1 MNKRIN
7 FISIDVDSMKKEFY
21 NLKNE
26 IKKKKYKLNE
36 KNDLLNVFYD
46 HCKKIISLLDDFPIE
61 IETKMEV
68 EKIYLKV
75 SNLLTEI
82 YNTKKNK
89 E

>member
-7 FISIDVDSMKKEFY
+7 FILIDVDSMKKEFY

-26 IKKKKYKLNE
+26 IKKKKYKSNE
-36 KNDLLNVFYD
+36 KIDLLNVFYD
-46 HCKKIISLLDDFPIE
+46 HCKKIILLLDDFPIE

-82 YNTKKNK
+82 YK
-89 E
+89 

>member
-7 FISIDVDSMKKEFY
+7 FILIDVDSMKKEFY

-26 IKKKKYKLNE
+26 IKKKKYKSNE
-36 KNDLLNVFYD
+36 KIDLLNVFYD
-46 HCKKIISLLDDFPIE
+46 HCKKIILLLDDFPIE

-82 YNTKKNK
+82 YKIKKNK